1 MYVRRLLFT
10 FLVYV
15 SCLRLLFTFVAQ
27 DSFSFPSLF
36 PLWKKCW
43 QHDVSSFN
51 FFSIVSSSSVFLFFC
66 NTRPTTYQV
75 IAAILVGAP
84 LALAGMTEQQY
95 ADEYSKWCTKMN
107 ADANDLKKFA
117 NFKVAYNRVQEVNN
131 DDSLTYTLELNKF
144 AGMSNDEFRQQ
155 YFGMRPSDTGPRDFA
170 QYQGNGTAPSSW
182 DWRQKGAVTKVKN
195 QGQCGSCWAFSAV
208 ATMEGRYNQDTGLS
222 GSKLVEFSEQEVV
235 DCTLKGAD
243 TCNLGGEMHDGIEE
257 IAKNHGGKIQ
267 TEKSYP
273 YTSGNGKSKGKCKAK
288 DNLAID
294 AGITGYTQV
303 KSGDE
308 TALMNAVFNKPVIS
322 VGIDASSYD
331 FQLYSG
337 GVYNEK
343 SCQNGMD
350 QLDHGVAVVGYGTMK
365 KSLLYFLCVVLSQ
378 FSESNGYTVYIQ
390 YYECLCAYSV

>member
-1 MYVRRLLFT
+1 
-10 FLVYV
+10 
-15 SCLRLLFTFVAQ
+15 
-27 DSFSFPSLF
+27 
-36 PLWKKCW
+36 
-43 QHDVSSFN
+43 
-51 FFSIVSSSSVFLFFC
+51 
-66 NTRPTTYQV
+66 
-75 IAAILVGAP
+75 
-84 LALAGMTEQQY
+84 MTEQQY

-365 KSLLYFLCVVLSQ
+365 KSLGAGKKKKGGDYWIVKNSWASSWGMKGYILMSRNKNNQCGIATDATFALSKK
-378 FSESNGYTVYIQ
+378 SPK
-390 YYECLCAYSV
+390 